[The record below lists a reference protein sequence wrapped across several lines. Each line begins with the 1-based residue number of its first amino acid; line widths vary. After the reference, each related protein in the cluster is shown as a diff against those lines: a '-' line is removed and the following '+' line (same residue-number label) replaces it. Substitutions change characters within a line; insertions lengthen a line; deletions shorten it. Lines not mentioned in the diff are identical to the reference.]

1 MTTVTVIIVVL
12 VLAALIAVG
21 FVMFQKQRRAQLQQR
36 FGPEYDRAVEGA
48 DSRREAES
56 HLAGVAQR
64 RDKLDVRDLNEAER
78 SRFTQEWEVVQA
90 RFVDEPG
97 QAVDSAGTLISTV
110 MRERGYP
117 VEDFDQRAEL
127 VAADHPAVVQHYR
140 DAHAAHERHRSAG
153 GVDTEDLRQS
163 FVHYRALFAVLVD
176 PAGGS
181 GRAEDVKATGGR
193 EPGASTDVDAP
204 ATDRSGGTA
213 DTDLRDSDRPDA
225 EVSDSDRSEINLRDA
240 DRAEAGRT
248 AVDPA
253 QADRAPSDRAQADE
267 NGIHPTNRQET
278 R

>member
-12 VLAALIAVG
+12 VLAALVAAGI
-21 FVMFQKQRRAQLQQR
+21 VMFQKQRRAQLQQR

-56 HLAGVAQR
+56 HLASVAQR
-64 RDKLDVRDLNEAER
+64 RDKLDVRELDEAER
-78 SRFTQEWEVVQA
+78 SRFDAEWEIIQA

-97 QAVDSAGTLISTV
+97 EAVDSAATLISVV

-117 VEDFDQRAEL
+117 VEDFDQRADL

-140 DAHAAHERHRSAG
+140 DAHAAHERHRSTG

-163 FVHYRALFAVLVD
+163 FVHYRALFAVLVE

-181 GRAEDVKATGGR
+181 GRAADPKAAAGTGNADDGDARTIDVR
-193 EPGASTDVDAP
+193 DAHG
-204 ATDRSGGTA
+204 SG
-213 DTDLRDSDRPDA
+213 A
-225 EVSDSDRSEINLRDA
+225 EVPVAEKGDNPARDA
-240 DRAEAGRT
+240 DRGN
-248 AVDPA
+248 VN
-253 QADRAPSDRAQADE
+253 ADE
-267 NGIHPTNRQET
+267 NGIHPNNRQET